1 MTSTISSPL
10 VLRGIF
16 GQRARL
22 RSGELL
28 LRSRREVRCIP
39 VAAIERVEVRGPRNH
54 TLVVVLTA
62 QEPDTAQI
70 YRFTSLSPTSVKC
83 FAAVLQEALPVR
95 DKAEMG
101 LHGPS
106 LVRVEALDHPGLPA
120 VRRDVAI
127 VVAFFVV
134 LAALLTTQSWLGAC
148 FWLCVPMLVG
158 GGVSLTALGWKPVS
172 EGWILAARGITV
184 DGQRKNSGSVDAG
197 DPNALYV
204 YLFTDAEGSMC
215 AYRGTNG
222 GRDEEEIVYDPRN
235 PGVNQLRRRN
245 AAQFATGLV
254 LLLALALPVLGG
266 GVALGLFAL
275 ADLFG
280 FTSSTVF

>member
-1 MTSTISSPL
+1 M
-10 VLRGIF
+10 
-16 GQRARL
+16 
-22 RSGELL
+22 
-28 LRSRREVRCIP
+28 
-39 VAAIERVEVRGPRNH
+39 AAIEHVEVRGPRNH

-62 QEPDTAQI
+62 QEPETAQI
-70 YRFTSLSPTSVKC
+70 YRFASLSSTSVKR

-95 DKAEMG
+95 EKAETG

-106 LVRVEALDHPGLPA
+106 LVTVKALNCPGLPA
-120 VRRDVAI
+120 VRRDVAT

-134 LAALLTTQSWLGAC
+134 LAALLITQSWLGAC
-148 FWLCVPMLVG
+148 FWLCVPMLIG
-158 GGVSLTALGWKPVS
+158 GGVSLTVLGWKPVS
-172 EGWILAARGITV
+172 EGWILAVRGITV

-215 AYRGTNG
+215 AYRGVNG
-222 GRDEEEIVYDPRN
+222 GRNEEEIVYNPRN

-280 FTSSTVF
+280 FTSSTMIR